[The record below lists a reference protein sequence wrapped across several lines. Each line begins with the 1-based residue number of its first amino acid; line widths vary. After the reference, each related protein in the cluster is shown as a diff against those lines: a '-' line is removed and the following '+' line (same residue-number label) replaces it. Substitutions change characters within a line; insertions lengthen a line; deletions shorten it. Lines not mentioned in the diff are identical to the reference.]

1 MSLPAKITFA
11 LCCATSASIIFY
23 VHYQQEA
30 ESVQK
35 QLEIGVER
43 DIQRQERNK
52 IKSLLKQQTQL
63 ADQLREPSKNEQN
76 LQTL

>member
-1 MSLPAKITFA
+1 MLHDKNVFRNTFV
-11 LCCATSASIIFY
+11 TYIFIIFY
-23 VHYQQEA
+23 R
-30 ESVQK
+30 K

>member
-1 MSLPAKITFA
+1 MLHDKIVFRNTFV
-11 LCCATSASIIFY
+11 TYIFIIFY
-23 VHYQQEA
+23 R
-30 ESVQK
+30 K

>member
-30 ESVQK
+30 ERK

-52 IKSLLKQQTQL
+52 LKSLLKQQTQL
-63 ADQLREPSKNEQN
+63 TDQLRESSKNEQN

>member
-1 MSLPAKITFA
+1 MLHDKIVFRNTFVA
-11 LCCATSASIIFY
+11 YIFIIFY
-23 VHYQQEA
+23 R
-30 ESVQK
+30 K

>member
-1 MSLPAKITFA
+1 MLHDKIVFCSTFV
-11 LCCATSASIIFY
+11 TYIFIIFY
-23 VHYQQEA
+23 R
-30 ESVQK
+30 K

-43 DIQRQERNK
+43 DIERQERNK
-52 IKSLLKQQTQL
+52 LKSLLKQQTQL